1 MEEGEG
7 NPIWAQ
13 RCTASLRTIWDF
25 VLNEHC
31 PSDYQSTPTSGINM
45 SSYQCEKLIIDIK
58 KM

>member
-25 VLNEHC
+25 VLNEHYS
-31 PSDYQSTPTSGINM
+31 SDYQSTPTSGINT
-45 SSYQCEKLIIDIK
+45 SSYQCGELIRDIK